1 MLQGYPKQVALKNGQ
16 QVTLRPM
23 VREDEKDLLQFF
35 QGLPLEDRQF
45 LKDDVTDPKVIEAWA
60 KNLDY
65 ERILPI
71 LAIFENR
78 VIGDATL
85 HRDKFGWSKHVAEI
99 RLVTDSK
106 FRRKGLGLHLAG
118 EIFSL
123 AQKLNIRKVTA
134 QMIENQQAAIKV
146 FDSLGFEREAVLRD
160 HVVDLKG
167 KKHNL
172 IIMSQDIDR
181 LWQRITQSIRD
192 IEIRGIG

>member
-45 LKDDVTDPKVIEAWA
+45 LKDDVTDPQVIEAWA

-85 HRDKFGWSKHVAEI
+85 HRDKFGWSRHVAEI
-99 RLVTDSK
+99 RIVTDPK
-106 FRRKGLGLHLAG
+106 LRRKGLGLHLAG

>member
-16 QVTLRPM
+16 QVALRPM
-23 VREDEKDLLQFF
+23 VREDEKALLQFF
-35 QGLPLEDRQF
+35 QELPLEDRQF
-45 LKDDVTDPKVIEAWA
+45 LKDDVTDPKVIEAWS

-65 ERILPI
+65 ERIVPI

-99 RLVTDSK
+99 RIVTDPK
-106 FRRKGLGLHLAG
+106 LRRKGLGLHLAG

-134 QMIENQQAAIKV
+134 QMMRISKRPSRSSTRSALNGRQC
-146 FDSLGFEREAVLRD
+146 FET
-160 HVVDLKG
+160 
-167 KKHNL
+167 
-172 IIMSQDIDR
+172 MSWISKER
-181 LWQRITQSIRD
+181 STISSS
-192 IEIRGIG
+192 